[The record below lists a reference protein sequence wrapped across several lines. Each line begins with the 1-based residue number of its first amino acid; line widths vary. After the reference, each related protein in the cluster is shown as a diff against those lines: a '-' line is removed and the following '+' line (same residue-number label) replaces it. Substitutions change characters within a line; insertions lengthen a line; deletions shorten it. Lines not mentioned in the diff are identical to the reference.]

1 MEVNFNEVPFYLEVE
16 KKNGFLNFSKISEIN
31 REKTYAINSE
41 QRKKLNVATV
51 FANNFI
57 NTMYQISASFYT

>member
-1 MEVNFNEVPFYLEVE
+1 M
-16 KKNGFLNFSKISEIN
+16 
-31 REKTYAINSE
+31 NSE